1 MLNGLLPGLQGMGL
15 GASSPL
21 VAPAAPVPAV
31 PEAPAVPH
39 PHPANTNANSI
50 ANAFGRMGVAE
61 SRDRKRVTVT
71 RKRYLNAIK
80 KEKQRWKIEQSRTR
94 ARRRFKEEREPP
106 VWWHGMDKQYPV
118 QRFAVPKEDVRVL
131 DELVAVSVAVSVA
144 PAPAPASRPGG
155 AEEQMVRDFQSR
167 PLGDVL
173 VKWLQLAYSNKPRR
187 IPPNVVLPSLF
198 NAFLKR
204 HGSNLSPN
212 MIQQL
217 TVAFNEIVK
226 EYTELDAYAAYFSK
240 LTKRKMDEL
249 RRLQEEATRFTGKL
263 PEKRTRRK
271 PRSR

>member
-1 MLNGLLPGLQGMGL
+1 MGL
-15 GASSPL
+15 GQA
-21 VAPAAPVPAV
+21 
-31 PEAPAVPH
+31 E
-39 PHPANTNANSI
+39 
-50 ANAFGRMGVAE
+50 E
-61 SRDRKRVTVT
+61 SRRPRTRAGPGLTVT

-94 ARRRFKEEREPP
+94 ARRRFKENREPP
-106 VWWHGMDKQYPV
+106 VWWHGMDKQYPI

-131 DELVAVSVAVSVA
+131 DELVGESQPHPHA
-144 PAPAPASRPGG
+144 PHPPAHPAHPHPQRPPPPQSKPQQHVGG

-173 VKWLQLAYSNKPRR
+173 VKWLHLAYSNKPRR
-187 IPPNVVLPSLF
+187 IPPDVLLPSLF

-263 PEKRTRRK
+263 PEKRTRKK
-271 PRSR
+271 PRSRSRSG